1 MVSFTELVTLIQ
13 ANKTKEEGLPVWNV
27 VEPVRVWRL
36 PSPTVVIAPPPV
48 VIAPPTMVIAPPPMI
63 APPPVVIVPPIVVNT
78 AAALSRNAGWSSSS
92 ESSGSAAGLAAAAT
106 PFRAYGRPLDLLSI
120 GILDPLYNRAPRNT
134 ARDIEKEEAIR
145 LEAMIPLLY
154 GKEGGR
160 SRGWTKKLLE
170 THLRTRAS
178 IGGDL
183 FELQKVKLGING
195 NDLFTCKEI
204 SALFD
209 FLCLAKGI
217 RCIVWKDPLHFG
229 LWPAAEP
236 AVLSKEPSLIHT
248 SVNEI
253 GELRLANGCDTME
266 DLFAWV
272 DRTPGVGWT
281 PALSCI
287 SILSTNTLD
296 ELKRAADAIG
306 LVVTGKKSEQI
317 VQIAAAR
324 RRRSMEL

>member
-1 MVSFTELVTLIQ
+1 MNTPTI
-13 ANKTKEEGLPVWNV
+13 TI
-27 VEPVRVWRL
+27 
-36 PSPTVVIAPPPV
+36 SPTLRP
-48 VIAPPTMVIAPPPMI
+48 
-63 APPPVVIVPPIVVNT
+63 
-78 AAALSRNAGWSSSS
+78 
-92 ESSGSAAGLAAAAT
+92 
-106 PFRAYGRPLDLLSI
+106 YGRPLDLLSI

-134 ARDIEKEEAIR
+134 AREIEKEEAIR

-160 SRGWTKKLLE
+160 SRGWTKKSLE
-170 THLRTRAS
+170 THLRIRAS
-178 IGGDL
+178 VGGDL
-183 FELQKVKLGING
+183 FELQKAKLGING
-195 NDLFTCKEI
+195 NSLFTCKEI

-209 FLCLAKGI
+209 FICLAKGI
-217 RCIVWKDPLHFG
+217 RCVIWKDPLHFG
-229 LWPAAEP
+229 LWPAADP
-236 AVLSKEPSLIHT
+236 AILSKQPVLIHA

-253 GELRLANGCDTME
+253 GELRLTNGCDTVK

-281 PALSCI
+281 PALSCL

-296 ELKRAADAIG
+296 ELKTAADAIE

>member
-13 ANKTKEEGLPVWNV
+13 PNKTKEEGLPSWNV
-27 VEPVRVWRL
+27 VEPLRVWRL
-36 PSPTVVIAPPPV
+36 PSPTVVIAPPTV
-48 VIAPPTMVIAPPPMI
+48 VIAPPPVIAPPT
-63 APPPVVIVPPIVVNT
+63 VVIAPPIVVNT
-78 AAALSRNAGWSSSS
+78 AASP
-92 ESSGSAAGLAAAAT
+92 

-134 ARDIEKEEAIR
+134 AREIEKEEAIR

-236 AVLSKEPSLIHT
+236 AILSKEPSLIHA
-248 SVNEI
+248 SVNEM

-281 PALSCI
+281 PALSCL

-296 ELKRAADAIG
+296 ELKRAADAIE
-306 LVVTGKKSEQI
+306 LVVVGKKSEQI
-317 VQIAAAR
+317 IQIAAAR

>member
-13 ANKTKEEGLPVWNV
+13 PNKTKEEGLPVWNV
-27 VEPVRVWRL
+27 VEPIRVWRL
-36 PSPTVVIAPPPV
+36 PSLTVTPPLPVVTPPPPVVTPPPPV
-48 VIAPPTMVIAPPPMI
+48 VIASP
-63 APPPVVIVPPIVVNT
+63 
-78 AAALSRNAGWSSSS
+78 S
-92 ESSGSAAGLAAAAT
+92 
-106 PFRAYGRPLDLLSI
+106 FRAYGRPLDLLSI
-120 GILDPLYNRAPRNT
+120 GISDPLYNRAPRNT
-134 ARDIEKEEAIR
+134 AREIEKEEAIR

-183 FELQKVKLGING
+183 FELQKVKLGINA
-195 NDLFTCKEI
+195 NNLFTCKET

-217 RCIVWKDPLHFG
+217 RCVVWKDPLHFG

-236 AVLSKEPSLIHT
+236 AILSKEPSLIHT
-248 SVNEI
+248 SVNEM
-253 GELRLANGCDTME
+253 GELRLANGCDTIE

-272 DRTPGVGWT
+272 DRTSGVGWT
-281 PALSCI
+281 PALSCL

-296 ELKRAADAIG
+296 ELKRAADAIE
-306 LVVTGKKSEQI
+306 LVVVGKKSEQI